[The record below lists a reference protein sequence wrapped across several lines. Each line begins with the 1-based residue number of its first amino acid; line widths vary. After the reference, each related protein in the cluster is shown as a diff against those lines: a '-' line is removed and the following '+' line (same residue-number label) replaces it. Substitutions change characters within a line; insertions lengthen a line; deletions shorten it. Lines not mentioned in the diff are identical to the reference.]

1 MKQYSAVILFKVVS
15 IRVGVNLHVGP
26 LPCVGWGHVPGAR
39 PARACG
45 RRRSTSAL
53 CPAAPPLPCSCK
65 EVTNIILKNT
75 SL

>member
-26 LPCVGWGHVPGAR
+26 LPCVGWGRGPGAR

-53 CPAAPPLPCSCK
+53 CPAAPHSPARAK
-65 EVTNIILKNT
+65 K
-75 SL
+75 